1 MMKTNFEIGPIFSS
15 LLKNKTGPLLV
26 ALQVALSLAILVN
39 AIYIVNL
46 RLEVSARPSGLS
58 DEKHSFRLNISN
70 QKRGGH
76 EDQVAMQKQEAA
88 ILRAVPGVVSVARVN
103 SFPVSRSGNMAG
115 VAASR
120 SQATVTTS
128 AGQYYTPDSLVKTW
142 GLKLIEGRDFLP
154 NEIVEIDPNSNGGST
169 DVVIISLALAKKLF
183 PNASSYVGKEFYQ
196 GTGDDANA
204 LRIIGVVETLQ
215 DSSATLNNQGEF
227 ATIQGVRLSNDP
239 WSGYAVKTEP
249 GQRDRVMKD
258 AESAL
263 RKNSA
268 QPLNIRMRT
277 MEEFRTER
285 YRGEKGLAY
294 MLLAVC
300 VLLLIITASGIV
312 GMSALW
318 VNQRRKYI
326 GVRRALGAR
335 RIDIVR
341 YFITENAMIVSFGI
355 ALGLLAALG
364 LNLVLVKSFELPR
377 LPLHYFYIAPFGFW
391 ILGVLAVY
399 WPANKAASISPA
411 TATRSV

>member
-1 MMKTNFEIGPIFSS
+1 MKTNFEIGPIFSG

-58 DEKHSFRLNISN
+58 DEKHSFRLHVSN
-70 QKRGGH
+70 QKLGGH
-76 EDQVAMQKQEAA
+76 EDQMAMQKQEAA
-88 ILRAVPGVVSVARVN
+88 VLRAVPGVLSVARVN
-103 SFPVSRSGNMAG
+103 SFPVSRSGSMTG
-115 VAASR
+115 VAALR
-120 SQATVTTS
+120 SQTEVSKAV
-128 AGQYYTPDSLVKTW
+128 GHYYSPDSLVKTW
-142 GLKLIEGRDFLP
+142 GLKLIEGRDFSVD
-154 NEIVEIDPNSNGGST
+154 EIVEIDPNTNAQAP
-169 DVVIISLALAKKLF
+169 DLVIVTLALAKTLF
-183 PNASSYVGKEFYQ
+183 PNESRYVGKEFYQ
-196 GTGDDANA
+196 GTGDEANA

-215 DSSATLNNQGEF
+215 TSGASSHRQGEF
-227 ATIQGVRLSNDP
+227 SMIQRTRLSNDP
-239 WSGYAVKTEP
+239 WSGYAIATAP

-258 AESAL
+258 AENAL

-294 MLLAVC
+294 MLLV
-300 VLLLIITASGIV
+300 VSGLLLIITSSGIV

-335 RIDIVR
+335 KIDIVR

-355 ALGLLAALG
+355 ALGLLAAMG
-364 LNLVLVKSFELPR
+364 LNQILVAHFELPR

-391 ILGVLAVY
+391 LLGLLAVY
-399 WPANKAASISPA
+399 WPASKAASISPA